1 MKTAELK
8 FYGFIIFPALSGAG
22 THHRVTLRCVTRGSR
37 DALVLFQHGRH
48 TLLFKRNKS
57 AARGLFPD
65 RSEVIRSD

>member
-37 DALVLFQHGRH
+37 DALILFSTWPPHIAFQA
-48 TLLFKRNKS
+48 KQIC
-57 AARGLFPD
+57 
-65 RSEVIRSD
+65 SERFVP